1 MPPEQ
6 ARGLVAEVDRQS
18 DVFAL
23 GAILCEVLTGEPP
36 YTGPQTEAI
45 LLRATEADLGEAL
58 ARLRGC
64 GADPELVRLAE
75 RCLAP
80 RKADRPAD
88 AGAVAAAV
96 AAYLTGVEERLQQ
109 ERLRRE
115 REQVQRAEERRR
127 RNLWLG
133 LAGAVLV
140 VLLAGI
146 VGTTLGLIE
155 TQQARDAEAEQ
166 RRLAQ
171 DNERQVDAQRK
182 QAIEFR
188 DKALDALR
196 ATTGEDVEKLIGEKG
211 ELGAN
216 ERAYLEAIAKRWLT
230 FAAQE
235 GADEQSRALRG
246 EGHARVASLWRNLGR
261 LHEAQLEFE
270 QARDIRQELADQ
282 SPDVPAYQDD
292 LAKTHNGLGAVL
304 YALGKWD
311 EARAEYEQVLGPQRE
326 LAAQTPRRGWRRPAP
341 TTTWEPSSSSPSASE
356 TTPGSNTSRRATSRS
371 SWPTNSPTSPPTST
385 NWPPPTPTWALC
397 SPPWARGRKRGSSTG
412 RRWTS
417 S

>member
-6 ARGLVAEVDRQS
+6 ARGLVAQVDRQS

-36 YTGPQTEAI
+36 YTGSHTEAI
-45 LLRATEADLGEAL
+45 LLRATEADLGETL

-88 AGAVAAAV
+88 AGAVAEAV

-115 REQVQRAEERRR
+115 REQVQRAEEHRRR
-127 RNLWLG
+127 KLWLG
-133 LAGAVLV
+133 LAAAVLV

-146 VGTTLGLIE
+146 VGTTLGLIRAR
-155 TQQARDAEAEQ
+155 QAGAAEAEQ
-166 RRLAQ
+166 RRIAE
-171 DNERQVDAQRK
+171 DNERRADAQRK

-188 DKALDALR
+188 DKALGALR
-196 ATTGEDVEKLIGEKG
+196 ATTSEDVEKLIGEKG

-216 ERAYLEAIAKRWLT
+216 ERAYLEAIAKRWQT
-230 FAAQE
+230 FADQE

-261 LHEAQLEFE
+261 LDEARREYE

-282 SPDVPAYQDD
+282 FPDVPAYQDD
-292 LAKTHNGLGAVL
+292 LAKTHNGLGTVFN
-304 YALGKWD
+304 ALRQWD
-311 EARAEYEQVLGPQRE
+311 EARAEYEQVLGPCSGAGSHRP
-326 LAAQTPRRGWRRPAP
+326 PRGGWRRPAP
-341 TTTWEPSSSSPSASE
+341 TTTWGSSSSLPSASE
-356 TTPGSNTSRRATSRS
+356 TRPGANTSRLATSGR
-371 SWPTNSPTSPPTST
+371 SWPTNSPTSPPTRT
-385 NWPPPTPTWALC
+385 YWPPPTPTWALC
-397 SPPWARGRKRGSSTG
+397 SPPWPRGRRRGTSSG
-412 RRWTS
+412 RR
-417 S
+417 